1 MSSSRGSFSCVAI
14 VLAGVATLT
23 AGLRGQTAQER
34 RHARADPHR
43 IGLTPQP
50 GSPTVGGAADD
61 TGATSIENFFLSGT
75 QPDQSGGVEFEEII
89 ISNDCRNCHETEDV
103 PIFNRW
109 VGSPKAQAARDP
121 IMHAALAIAEQ
132 DAPFAGD
139 LCLRCH
145 TPGGWLAGRSD
156 PTDGSALIQNDFD
169 GVNCNF
175 CHRMVDPIYEVGV
188 SPPEDEPIL
197 AALEAA
203 GLLPTQFGNGS
214 YVVEKFDVRRGPF
227 NDVPEN
233 YHPSPIL
240 YSPFH
245 TTADLC
251 GTCHDVSNPAFV
263 RQPDGSYALNAP
275 GAEHPTGD
283 KFEMF
288 PLERTYS
295 EWANSDYAGVGVDAG
310 GVFGGNHPTGV
321 MRTCQDCHMPDTEA
335 YGSGFTHEPFF
346 VRPDVPAHDFNG
358 GNTWLPIL
366 MDVLYPWTVEPWYLA
381 ESQDRAAYMLQNAAT
396 LDVVQE
402 DCSLRV
408 RITNETGHKLPTG
421 YPEGRR
427 MWLTV
432 RFYGDQLELLAE
444 RGSYDAPN
452 ADLTASD
459 TKVYEVKLGID
470 ADLAAA
476 TGYAEG
482 PSFHFA
488 LNNKIYKDNRIP
500 PRGFTNAA
508 FMAVQAAPVAA
519 RYDDGQYWDDTH
531 FFVPPGATRAVVQLY
546 YQTASKEY
554 ITFLRDENRT
564 NDAGDILHDAWTITG
579 KSLPVLM
586 AEFTVLDLA
595 PGAPCDANC
604 DGAVTLDDFGH
615 YGACISGPQRPL
627 SLGCESL
634 DTDLDGDTDLRDWA
648 DFQGRFRSAP

>member
-1 MSSSRGSFSCVAI
+1 
-14 VLAGVATLT
+14 
-23 AGLRGQTAQER
+23 
-34 RHARADPHR
+34 
-43 IGLTPQP
+43 
-50 GSPTVGGAADD
+50 
-61 TGATSIENFFLSGT
+61 
-75 QPDQSGGVEFEEII
+75 
-89 ISNDCRNCHETEDV
+89 
-103 PIFNRW
+103 
-109 VGSPKAQAARDP
+109 
-121 IMHAALAIAEQ
+121 
-132 DAPFAGD
+132 
-139 LCLRCH
+139 
-145 TPGGWLAGRSD
+145 
-156 PTDGSALIQNDFD
+156 
-169 GVNCNF
+169 
-175 CHRMVDPIYEVGV
+175 
-188 SPPEDEPIL
+188 
-197 AALEAA
+197 
-203 GLLPTQFGNGS
+203 
-214 YVVEKFDVRRGPF
+214 
-227 NDVPEN
+227 
-233 YHPSPIL
+233 
-240 YSPFH
+240 
-245 TTADLC
+245 
-251 GTCHDVSNPAFV
+251 
-263 RQPDGSYALNAP
+263 
-275 GAEHPTGD
+275 
-283 KFEMF
+283 
-288 PLERTYS
+288 
-295 EWANSDYAGVGVDAG
+295 
-310 GVFGGNHPTGV
+310 
-321 MRTCQDCHMPDTEA
+321 
-335 YGSGFTHEPFF
+335 
-346 VRPDVPAHDFNG
+346 
-358 GNTWLPIL
+358 
-366 MDVLYPWTVEPWYLA
+366 
-381 ESQDRAAYMLQNAAT
+381 
-396 LDVVQE
+396 
-402 DCSLRV
+402 
-408 RITNETGHKLPTG
+408 
-421 YPEGRR
+421 
-427 MWLTV
+427 
-432 RFYGDQLELLAE
+432 LLAE